1 MKRLTAVA
9 LLAALAAP
17 AVAAADPIPAGVAS
31 MIEAAAKDP
40 AKLKVVADVA
50 KQTNPASAAEID
62 ARVAEINAAAEA
74 ARIEKLSSQTFLEGW
89 TGQGEAGG
97 FVSTGNAEESGLALG
112 LGLKK
117 ESLKWRHRV
126 DAIADYRETEGVK
139 TKERYFAG
147 YEGNYKI
154 TDRLYAVGALS
165 WEKDVF
171 AGIDR
176 RFAESLGI
184 GYRVIDQ
191 KTLHLDVD
199 ASVAA
204 RQTEYVRPQVSIP
217 GKDYSESTIG
227 GRLGGRLVW
236 DINENTSLSEVAV
249 AYIDSRSNTLESTTA
264 LTTRLSGSL
273 AARLSFNIRNESDPP
288 LGREQTDTTTRA
300 SLVYSF

>member
-9 LLAALAAP
+9 LLATLAAP

-40 AKLKVVADVA
+40 AKLKVVADIA

>member
-40 AKLKVVADVA
+40 AKLKVVADIA

-288 LGREQTDTTTRA
+288 LGREQTDTTTRV

>member
-1 MKRLTAVA
+1 MNSLTAVA

-40 AKLKVVADVA
+40 AKLRVVADIA

-217 GKDYSESTIG
+217 EKDYSESTIG

-288 LGREQTDTTTRA
+288 VGREQTDTTTRA

>member
-1 MKRLTAVA
+1 MRSLTAVA

-40 AKLKVVADVA
+40 AKLKVVADIA

-176 RFAESLGI
+176 RFAESLGV

-217 GKDYSESTIG
+217 EKDYSESTIG

-288 LGREQTDTTTRA
+288 VGREQTDTTTRA

>member
-17 AVAAADPIPAGVAS
+17 AVAAADPIPAGIAS

-40 AKLKVVADVA
+40 AKLKVVADIA

-184 GYRVIDQ
+184 GYRVIEQ
-191 KTLHLDVD
+191 QTLHLDVD

>member
-1 MKRLTAVA
+1 MVA
-9 LLAALAAP
+9 SLGGLATTIAGEPDQAAP
-17 AVAAADPIPAGVAS
+17 TADWSQAPGVPD
-31 MIEAAAKDP
+31 MIEP
-40 AKLKVVADVA
+40 PVV
-50 KQTNPASAAEID
+50 
-62 ARVAEINAAAEA
+62 
-74 ARIEKLSSQTFLEGW
+74 
-89 TGQGEAGG
+89 
-97 FVSTGNAEESGLALG
+97 VSTGNAEESGLALG

>member
-1 MKRLTAVA
+1 MKPMIS
-9 LLAALAAP
+9 AALAVLALP
-17 AVAAADPIPAGVAS
+17 AAALAEPIPANVSA

-40 AKLKVVADVA
+40 AKLKVVADIA

-62 ARVAEINAAAEA
+62 ARVGEIAAAAEA
-74 ARIEKLSSQTFLEGW
+74 ARVEKLSSQTFFEGW
-89 TGQGEAGG
+89 TGEGEAGG
-97 FVSTGNAEESGLALG
+97 FVSTGNTEETGVAVG

-126 DAIADYRETEGVK
+126 DAVADYRKTDGVM

-147 YEGNYKI
+147 YEGNYKF

-165 WEKDVF
+165 WEKDQF

-176 RFAESLGI
+176 RFAESLGL

-191 KTLHLDVD
+191 KTLRLDVD

-204 RQTEYVRPQVSIP
+204 RQTDYVRPKVAIP
-217 GKDYSESTIG
+217 GKSYSESTVG

-236 DINENTSLSEVAV
+236 DISDSTSLSEVAV
-249 AYIDSRSNTLESTTA
+249 AYFDGNGNTLESTTA
-264 LTTRLSGSL
+264 LTTRLSGAL
-273 AARLSFNIRNESDPP
+273 AARASFNIRQESDPP
-288 LGREQTDTTTRA
+288 FGREKTDTTTRA

>member
-1 MKRLTAVA
+1 MKSLTAVA

-40 AKLKVVADVA
+40 AKLKVVADIA

-191 KTLHLDVD
+191 KTLRADVD

-204 RQTEYVRPQVSIP
+204 RQTEYVRPKVAVA

-288 LGREQTDTTTRA
+288 VGREQTDTTTRA

>member
-1 MKRLTAVA
+1 MNRITALT

-17 AVAAADPIPAGVAS
+17 AVAATDPIPAGVAS
-31 MIEAAAKDP
+31 MIEAASKDP
-40 AKLKVVADVA
+40 AKLKVVADIA

-62 ARVAEINAAAEA
+62 ARVAEIAAAEA
-74 ARIEKLSSQTFLEGW
+74 ARVEKLSSQTFLEGW

-97 FVSTGNAEESGLALG
+97 FISTGNAEETGLALMM
-112 LGLKK
+112 GLKK
-117 ESLKWRHRV
+117 ELLKRRHRV

-191 KTLHLDVD
+191 KTLHLDID
-199 ASVAA
+199 ASAAA

-217 GKDYSESTIG
+217 GKDYSEPTIG

-236 DINENTSLSEVAV
+236 DMNENTSLSEVAV

-273 AARLSFNIRNESDPP
+273 AARLSFKIRNKSDPP

-300 SLVYSF
+300 SLVYSL